1 MKNFDEAP
9 AWVLDQEMKKV
20 VKEDNLLKMLIK
32 NIMKAEPSLDEESAW
47 AIAIDQLE
55 TIEEWEEEEE

>member
-1 MKNFDEAP
+1 MKNFDESA
-9 AWVLDQEMKKV
+9 AWVLDQEMNEV

-32 NIMKAEPSLDEESAW
+32 KIMKDEPSLDEEGAW

>member
-1 MKNFDEAP
+1 MKNFDESA
-9 AWVLDQEMKKV
+9 AWVLDQEMNEV

-32 NIMKAEPSLDEESAW
+32 NIMKREPGLDEESAW